1 MEGRGVRS
9 LRKTTRRQPPLETP
23 RPKRRA
29 AKRTGNRPYRPAET
43 RRKRS
48 RTLTALYV
56 LLVGVSVGA
65 LLTSPKLTVKR
76 VAIQGAE
83 GLPAAEAQA
92 VSQAAFLPAGVN
104 EFLAPTGKMETK
116 LRGLPCVRQADVSRR
131 FPDGLQAKIVLR
143 QPAAIAQTSA
153 GDFEVDRSG
162 VAIRA
167 ARPEMI
173 SSLPHIALLRPRPV
187 TVGASLNDTA
197 LDAALEA
204 LDQAASAPFLPIA
217 KIEVDLSDNLCL
229 NMQDGIKARLGS
241 PEDIPKKMGLLA
253 AAYRQEPNLAS
264 RLLAINLSCPE
275 WPACTPRKTAA
286 APPAAAQAAKT
297 PG

>member
-1 MEGRGVRS
+1 MPPK
-9 LRKTTRRQPPLETP
+9 KTTRRPPPAPP
-23 RPKRRA
+23 RTKRNP
-29 AKRTGNRPYRPAET
+29 AKRKGNRPYNPKAIRRT
-43 RRKRS
+43 RG

-56 LLVGVSVGA
+56 VLCAEIIAAV
-65 LLTSPKLTVKR
+65 LTSPKLSVKR
-76 VAIQGAE
+76 VQIAGTE

-92 VSQAAFLPAGVN
+92 VTQAAFLPAGKN
-104 EFLAPTGKMETK
+104 EFLVSTGNLEKK
-116 LRGLPCVRQADVSRR
+116 LKNLPCVRQAAVSRR
-131 FPDGLQAKIVLR
+131 FPDGLQAHIVLR
-143 QPAAIAQTSA
+143 QPAAVAQTSA

-162 VAIRA
+162 VAIRS
-167 ARPEMI
+167 ARPEI
-173 SSLPHIALLRPRPV
+173 LASLPHIALLRPRPV
-187 TVGASLNDTA
+187 TIGLSLNDTA

-204 LDQAASAPFLPIA
+204 LEKAHSDSFLHIA

-241 PEDIPKKMGLLA
+241 PEDIPKKISLLS
-253 AAYRQEPNLAS
+253 AAYRQEPTLAS

-286 APPAAAQAAKT
+286 SPASETPITET

>member
-1 MEGRGVRS
+1 MPP
-9 LRKTTRRQPPLETP
+9 KKPTRRPPPAPP
-23 RPKRRA
+23 RTRRSA
-29 AKRTGNRPYRPAET
+29 AKRSGNNPRSPAVT

-56 LLVGVSVGA
+56 LLGFEIIAAVFTA
-65 LLTSPKLTVKR
+65 PKLSVKR
-76 VAIQGAE
+76 VQIAGTE
-83 GLPAAEAQA
+83 GLPSAEAQA
-92 VSQAAFLPAGVN
+92 VTQAAFVPIGVN
-104 EFLAPTGKMETK
+104 EFLVSTGKLETK
-116 LRGLPCVRQADVSRR
+116 LKNLPCVRQASVSRR
-131 FPDGLQAKIVLR
+131 FPDGLQANIVLR

-153 GDFEVDRSG
+153 GDFEVDRGG

-167 ARPEMI
+167 ARPEMAA
-173 SSLPHIALLRPRPV
+173 SLPHISLLRPRPV
-187 TVGASLNDTA
+187 TIGLSLNDTA

-204 LDQAASAPFLPIA
+204 LEKAHSDPFLHIA

-241 PEDIPKKMGLLA
+241 PEDIPKKISLLST
-253 AAYRQEPNLAS
+253 AYRQEPTLAS

-286 APPAAAQAAKT
+286 TPAPDSPIIVET